1 MEFQSR
7 KWKSYEKKWK
17 FTHNF
22 VNYTW
27 KFGKNPLFSQK
38 SWTFS
43 IQNQND
49 FHLKKNHLCSQ
60 VKVEFHWQNV
70 EFSRGKV
77 ESSRKY
83 VKCHEKFGTF
93 PQKTNVFLKYDR
105 FFIHVFH
112 RRKVSLLKILSK
124 KSYPLHVLPKPKY
137 TFSFWYSK
145 IFFLSK
151 KKENNTSS
159 NQNIFPNNVSRKS
172 NNTSLYDRSKIRFFS
187 SNFNQN
193 IKTNSSPQKYL
204 STKKWH
210 LSTSTPTP
218 LFPNV
223 FTNLLKK
230 FIGYVHTIFL
240 NIIIPYKFIG
250 IIMKYISFP
259 IEPYHSQI
267 TDNFELCQI

>member
-1 MEFQSR
+1 M
-7 KWKSYEKKWK
+7 
-17 FTHNF
+17 
-22 VNYTW
+22 
-27 KFGKNPLFSQK
+27 
-38 SWTFS
+38 
-43 IQNQND
+43 
-49 FHLKKNHLCSQ
+49 
-60 VKVEFHWQNV
+60 
-70 EFSRGKV
+70 
-77 ESSRKY
+77 
-83 VKCHEKFGTF
+83 
-93 PQKTNVFLKYDR
+93 
-105 FFIHVFH
+105 
-112 RRKVSLLKILSK
+112 
-124 KSYPLHVLPKPKY
+124 
-137 TFSFWYSK
+137 SFK
-145 IFFLSK
+145 EL

-193 IKTNSSPQKYL
+193 IKTNSSSQNYL

-250 IIMKYISFP
+250 IIMKYISCP